1 MLYICVCNKLDSII
15 EQYRSGNMDVCIY
28 IYTHHKLDSIIALGT
43 GNTLVFLRM

>member
-1 MLYICVCNKLDSII
+1 MLYIYICVCNKLDSII

-28 IYTHHKLDSIIALGT
+28 IYHKLDSIIALGT